1 MWLLPNVPILEGMK
15 GGSMNQQLSR
25 RFPATD
31 MPVWLLTALVA
42 LGIPRTVLADLDVV
56 VPESGLLY
64 YCLALVPFAV
74 WLFVAIA
81 RRSRRPF
88 SDFVMVGLLYGVSLA
103 VVHQVMW
110 TEGLALQHVGIAMM
124 IGLGSGVVVG
134 LVALAA
140 NAIRRARRVSST
152 GPL

>member
-1 MWLLPNVPILEGMK
+1 
-15 GGSMNQQLSR
+15 MNQQLGG

-31 MPVWLLTALVA
+31 MPVWLVLVLVA
-42 LGIPRTVLADLDVV
+42 LGVPRTVLADLDVV
-56 VPESGLLY
+56 APESGLLY

-88 SDFVMVGLLYGVSLA
+88 TDFLMVGLLYGVSLA
-103 VVHQVMW
+103 VVHQLMW
-110 TEGLALQHVGIAMM
+110 TEGLALKHVGIALM
-124 IGLGSGVVVG
+124 IGLGSGAVVG

-140 NAIRRARRVSST
+140 NAVRRARRVSSA
-152 GPL
+152 